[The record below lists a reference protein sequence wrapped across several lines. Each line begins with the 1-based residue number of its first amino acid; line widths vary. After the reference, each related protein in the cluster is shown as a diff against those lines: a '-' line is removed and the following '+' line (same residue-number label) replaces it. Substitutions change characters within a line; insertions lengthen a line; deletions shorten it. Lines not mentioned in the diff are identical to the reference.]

1 MSAAGGGGQ
10 ASPASHSETVDTA
23 GTTKDGAKAKSAAD
37 STNTKARKRT
47 KTGCLTCRKRRIKCG
62 EERPICNNCIK
73 SKRHCEGYNQR
84 VIFKPPIGDWPGSA
98 PASTLPYHSGV
109 IPGGRPVYQQPF
121 PGPQAAGMP
130 YGALQPGQQQYP
142 LPQYGQFTGV
152 DPFSG
157 GAFTSG
163 LVQDSSYV
171 AQAPPYS
178 QPMDPAYQQ
187 RSYSMGAMQPEYSQQ
202 LHPQP
207 SYPSQAHR
215 QSVQLP
221 YHTTANMGQGIPAYS
236 PTPQD
241 QPYGQQS
248 HAPQQTQYS
257 QGFQY
262 PSATTAAD
270 TYRQP
275 HPLTQSREVLQAA
288 DRDVLVWQKVASGL
302 ANEED
307 RLDLLSPE
315 SAPGSRPGMPPQ
327 FLPDAG
333 QTGIGMPFIPSQQLC
348 F

>member
-1 MSAAGGGGQ
+1 M
-10 ASPASHSETVDTA
+10 SETADATAA
-23 GTTKDGAKAKSAAD
+23 GTTKDNTKAKAAAD

-47 KTGCLTCRKRRIKCG
+47 KTGCLTCRRRRIKCG
-62 EERPICNNCIK
+62 EERPICNNCVK
-73 SKRHCEGYNQR
+73 SKRQCEGYNQR
-84 VIFKPPIGDWPGSA
+84 VIFKPPIGDWPGST

-109 IPGGRPVYQQPF
+109 IPGDRPVFQQPF
-121 PGPQAAGMP
+121 PGPQSSGMP

-163 LVQDSSYV
+163 LVQDGSYV

-178 QPMDPAYQQ
+178 QPMDPSYQQ
-187 RSYSMGAMQPEYSQQ
+187 RSYSMGAMQPEYSRQIQ
-202 LHPQP
+202 PQP

-215 QSVQLP
+215 QSVHLP

-236 PTPQD
+236 PPPQT
-241 QPYGQQS
+241 QQYGQQN
-248 HAPQQTQYS
+248 HAPHQTQYS
-257 QGFQY
+257 QGIQY
-262 PSATTAAD
+262 PAATTAAD

-275 HPLTQSREVLQAA
+275 LPLTQTTEVLHAA
-288 DRDVLVWQKVASGL
+288 DQDVLVWQKLASAR
-302 ANEED
+302 ANEEE
-307 RLDLLSPE
+307 RLALQSPE
-315 SAPGSRPGMPPQ
+315 SVSRPYPGMSPQ
-327 FLPDAG
+327 FSPDAG